1 MRISFLGGAGTVTG
15 SKYLVED
22 ESLDGPILL
31 DCGLFQGL
39 KNLRL
44 KNRDPLSVDPTK
56 LSAVILTHAH
66 LDHSGYLPL
75 LVKNGFKGPIYCS
88 DATFELCKILLPDSG
103 YLQEEEARYANKRRF
118 SKHNPAL
125 PLYTQEDAEKS
136 LSVFKPVKRHNKIK
150 LGSNASFELFNAGHI
165 LGSSFVRIQINGK
178 LIIFSGDLGRPND
191 SVMKAP
197 EDLVDCDY
205 LVVESTYGNRKHD
218 NSNPIGLLAELAQ
231 DAWKNKAVIVIPAF
245 AVGRAQTLLHLFADL
260 KNKGQ
265 IPNIPIYLN
274 SPMATNV
281 TKVFC
286 DFQDDHRL
294 NEQQCHEAC
303 EVAKYI
309 RSPEESKDLNT
320 RSGPMIIISA
330 SGMAT
335 GGRVIHHLKAFV
347 ENPKNIILFA
357 GFQAAGTRGASMMA
371 GAEEIKIHG
380 QYFRVKARIVNIDSF
395 SAHADYSEI
404 LNWLDS
410 AKKAPMKVFVTH
422 GEASASDSL
431 RQKIEEKFNWNVE
444 VPFLGESKE
453 LS

>member
-1 MRISFLGGAGTVTG
+1 MKISFLGGAGTVTG
-15 SKYLVED
+15 SKYLLEG
-22 ESLDGPILL
+22 ENLDGPILL

-44 KNRDPLSVDPTK
+44 KNRDPLSVDPSK

-75 LVKNGFKGPIYCS
+75 LVKNGYKGPIYCS

-103 YLQEEEARYANKRRF
+103 YLQEEEARYANKRGF

-136 LSVFKPVKRHNKIK
+136 LSFFKPVKRHSKIN
-150 LGSNASFELFNAGHI
+150 LNSNASFELFNAGHI

-178 LIIFSGDLGRPND
+178 SIVFSGDLGRPND

-197 EDLVDCDY
+197 EALVDCDY

-218 NSNPIGLLAELAQ
+218 SSNPIGLLAELAQ

-260 KNKGQ
+260 KYKGQ

-347 ENPKNIILFA
+347 EDPKNIILFA
-357 GFQAAGTRGASMMA
+357 GFQAAGTRGAAMVA

-380 QYFRVKARIVNIDSF
+380 QYFKVKAKIVNIDSF

-404 LNWLDS
+404 LNWLGT